1 MTCKKCGTAVEDG
14 KKFCPTCGNPMA
26 APEAAAPAPEPT
38 PAPTPAPAPE
48 PTAAPAGSGIPNAA
62 ANPFEMP
69 QGQGAN
75 VPPYDPTVNP
85 VPPVGQP
92 PKKKKKT
99 GLIVA
104 LILIP
109 ILLILIVVGVIVGIG
124 VNLGTKA
131 AKNNDAYW
139 NAHINCDGEA
149 LAELCPD
156 SFWDYI
162 SDTYDLSEEDAVAAM
177 NQYMQDYSDT
187 LGGDLSYKMEQN
199 GVTAG
204 MGNSAQLDPVREDTD
219 KFGLKVSTGVCI
231 DATCTVTGADDSD
244 SDDYSLWTVK
254 IDGKWCSL
262 SAMDDFDQLC
272 GSDYAASAKYIAEF
286 GDMVQTY
293 WNAVVNADAATMSTL
308 VPESWWELI
317 DAEYGVSQSDAES
330 YLTSMLE
337 EMVSGSF
344 GEDGTPE
351 LSVDV
356 TGGTDVADEELTE
369 LNDGL
374 ETYGMAGDAAV
385 DVSMTVKMNEESNDT
400 YLTMTQIDGQ
410 WYVYDAMYSYAT
422 ACYNASQSVG

>member
-38 PAPTPAPAPE
+38 PAPAPE
-48 PTAAPAGSGIPNAA
+48 PTAAPAGSEIPNAA

-124 VNLGTKA
+124 INLGTKA
-131 AKNNDAYW
+131 AKNNAAYW

-177 NQYMQDYSDT
+177 NQYMQD
-187 LGGDLSYKMEQN
+187 
-199 GVTAG
+199 
-204 MGNSAQLDPVREDTD
+204 
-219 KFGLKVSTGVCI
+219 
-231 DATCTVTGADDSD
+231 
-244 SDDYSLWTVK
+244 
-254 IDGKWCSL
+254 
-262 SAMDDFDQLC
+262 
-272 GSDYAASAKYIAEF
+272 
-286 GDMVQTY
+286 
-293 WNAVVNADAATMSTL
+293 
-308 VPESWWELI
+308 
-317 DAEYGVSQSDAES
+317 
-330 YLTSMLE
+330 
-337 EMVSGSF
+337 
-344 GEDGTPE
+344 
-351 LSVDV
+351 
-356 TGGTDVADEELTE
+356 
-369 LNDGL
+369 
-374 ETYGMAGDAAV
+374 
-385 DVSMTVKMNEESNDT
+385 
-400 YLTMTQIDGQ
+400 
-410 WYVYDAMYSYAT
+410 
-422 ACYNASQSVG
+422 

>member
-1 MTCKKCGTAVEDG
+1 
-14 KKFCPTCGNPMA
+14 
-26 APEAAAPAPEPT
+26 
-38 PAPTPAPAPE
+38 
-48 PTAAPAGSGIPNAA
+48 
-62 ANPFEMP
+62 MP

-131 AKNNDAYW
+131 AKNNAAYW

-204 MGNSAQLDPVREDTD
+204 MGSSAQLDPVREDTD

-374 ETYGMAGDAAV
+374 ETYGIAGDAAV
-385 DVSMTVKMNEESNDT
+385 DVSMTVKMNDESNDT

>member
-14 KKFCPTCGNPMA
+14 KKFCPTCGNPLTE
-26 APEAAAPAPEPT
+26 PEAAAPTPEPT
-38 PAPTPAPAPE
+38 PAPE
-48 PTAAPAGSGIPNAA
+48 PTAAPTGSGIPNAA

-69 QGQGAN
+69 QGQT
-75 VPPYDPTVNP
+75 PYDSTVNP

-139 NAHINCDGEA
+139 SAHVNCDGEA

-272 GSDYAASAKYIAEF
+272 DSDYAASAKYIAEF
-286 GDMVQTY
+286 GDMAQTY
-293 WNAVVNADAATMSTL
+293 WSAVVNADAAAMSTL
-308 VPESWWELI
+308 VPDSWWELV

-337 EMVSGSF
+337 EMVSSSF
-344 GEDGTPE
+344 GEDETPE

-356 TGGTDVADEELTE
+356 TGGTDVADEDLAE

-374 ETYGMAGDAAV
+374 ETYGIAGDAAV
-385 DVSMTVKMNEESNDT
+385 NVSMTVKMNEDSNDT
-400 YLTMTQIDGQ
+400 YITMTQIDGQ

-422 ACYNASQSVG
+422 ACYNAQSAE

>member
-1 MTCKKCGTAVEDG
+1 M
-14 KKFCPTCGNPMA
+14 
-26 APEAAAPAPEPT
+26 
-38 PAPTPAPAPE
+38 
-48 PTAAPAGSGIPNAA
+48 
-62 ANPFEMP
+62 
-69 QGQGAN
+69 
-75 VPPYDPTVNP
+75 
-85 VPPVGQP
+85 
-92 PKKKKKT
+92 
-99 GLIVA
+99 
-104 LILIP
+104 
-109 ILLILIVVGVIVGIG
+109 
-124 VNLGTKA
+124 
-131 AKNNDAYW
+131 
-139 NAHINCDGEA
+139 
-149 LAELCPD
+149 
-156 SFWDYI
+156 
-162 SDTYDLSEEDAVAAM
+162 
-177 NQYMQDYSDT
+177 
-187 LGGDLSYKMEQN
+187 
-199 GVTAG
+199 
-204 MGNSAQLDPVREDTD
+204 REDTD

-356 TGGTDVADEELTE
+356 TGRHRR
-369 LNDGL
+369 
-374 ETYGMAGDAAV
+374 
-385 DVSMTVKMNEESNDT
+385 
-400 YLTMTQIDGQ
+400 
-410 WYVYDAMYSYAT
+410 
-422 ACYNASQSVG
+422 CR